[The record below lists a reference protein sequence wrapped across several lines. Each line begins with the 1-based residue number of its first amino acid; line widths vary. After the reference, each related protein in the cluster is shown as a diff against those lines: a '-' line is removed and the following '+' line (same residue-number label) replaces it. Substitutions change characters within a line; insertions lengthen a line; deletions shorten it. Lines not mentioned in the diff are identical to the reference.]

1 MRRLMTLSLAAA
13 LVVTACTTSTNGTT
27 TTQAPTTTST
37 TEAPTTTAAP
47 STTTA
52 PPTTTTEAPT
62 TTLAAATADC
72 LVGSWEL
79 DSEGFIQ
86 QVFAGTDTGFEELGE
101 VTVSHGGGS
110 FVVEMSEDGTY
121 VGTRDEWK
129 IRIESDE
136 GAFVNMLD
144 GTETGTWSVDG
155 DTLTINSDASDITVS
170 FSAEV
175 DGVLQE
181 LPFGGT
187 QTTQTR
193 AFTGSGGFSCSDDSF
208 EATFDGF
215 TSVFTR
221 S

>member
-1 MRRLMTLSLAAA
+1 MTTNRRRAAVLLFALTLAACGGDDA
-13 LVVTACTTSTNGTT
+13 A
-27 TTQAPTTTST
+27 
-37 TEAPTTTAAP
+37 TTTAAGEP
-47 STTTA
+47 PATTQTTA
-52 PPTTTTEAPT
+52 PVTTTSEAATTTTEAPT
-62 TTLAAATADC
+62 TTQAAATSDC

-79 DSEGFIQ
+79 DSESFIQ

-121 VGTRDEWK
+121 IGTRDEWK
-129 IRIESDE
+129 IRIESEE

-155 DTLTINSDASDITVS
+155 DTLTISSDVSDITVS
-170 FSAEV
+170 FAAEV

-215 TSVFTR
+215 TSVFSR

>member
-1 MRRLMTLSLAAA
+1 MTTNRRRAAVLLFALTLAACGGDDA
-13 LVVTACTTSTNGTT
+13 A
-27 TTQAPTTTST
+27 
-37 TEAPTTTAAP
+37 TTTAAGEP
-47 STTTA
+47 PATTQTTA
-52 PPTTTTEAPT
+52 PATTTTEAATTTTEAPT
-62 TTLAAATADC
+62 TTQAVATSDC

-79 DSEGFIQ
+79 DSESFIQ

-110 FVVEMSEDGTY
+110 FVVDMSEDGTY
-121 VGTRDEWK
+121 IGTRDEWK
-129 IRIESDE
+129 IRIESEE

-155 DTLTINSDASDITVS
+155 DTLTISSDVSDITVS
-170 FSAEV
+170 FAAEV

-215 TSVFTR
+215 TSVFSR

>member
-1 MRRLMTLSLAAA
+1 MTTNRRRAAVLLFALTLAACGSDDA
-13 LVVTACTTSTNGTT
+13 A
-27 TTQAPTTTST
+27 
-37 TEAPTTTAAP
+37 TTTAAGETP
-47 STTTA
+47 ATTQTTA
-52 PPTTTTEAPT
+52 PVTTTSEAATTTTEAPT
-62 TTLAAATADC
+62 TTLAAATSDC

-79 DSEGFIQ
+79 DSESFIQ

-144 GTETGTWSVDG
+144 GTETGTWSVAG
-155 DTLTINSDASDITVS
+155 DTLTISSDVSDITVS
-170 FSAEV
+170 FAAEV

-215 TSVFTR
+215 TSVFSR

>member
-1 MRRLMTLSLAAA
+1 MTTNRRRAAVLLFALTLAACGGDDA
-13 LVVTACTTSTNGTT
+13 A
-27 TTQAPTTTST
+27 
-37 TEAPTTTAAP
+37 TTTAAGEP
-47 STTTA
+47 PATTQTTA
-52 PPTTTTEAPT
+52 PVTTTSEAATTTTEAPT
-62 TTLAAATADC
+62 TTQAVATSDC

-79 DSEGFIQ
+79 DSESFIQ

-121 VGTRDEWK
+121 IGTRDEWK
-129 IRIESDE
+129 IRIESEE

-155 DTLTINSDASDITVS
+155 DTLTISSDVSDITVS
-170 FSAEV
+170 FAAEV

-215 TSVFTR
+215 TSVFSR

>member
-1 MRRLMTLSLAAA
+1 MTTNTRRAALLLFALILAACGGEDA
-13 LVVTACTTSTNGTT
+13 A
-27 TTQAPTTTST
+27 
-37 TEAPTTTAAP
+37 TTTAAGEP
-47 STTTA
+47 PATTQTTA
-52 PPTTTTEAPT
+52 PVTTTSEAATTTTEAPT
-62 TTLAAATADC
+62 TTQAVATSDC

-79 DSEGFIQ
+79 DSESFIQ

-121 VGTRDEWK
+121 IGTRDEWK
-129 IRIESDE
+129 IRIESEE

-155 DTLTINSDASDITVS
+155 DTLTISSDVSDITVS
-170 FSAEV
+170 FAAEV

-215 TSVFTR
+215 TSVFSR